1 MAEKSATKKVKVF
14 LRRGYW
20 PLDEERIDL
29 EKKGVNREHN
39 GGKLN
44 PGDEPEGG
52 VVMDIENAKRLFHAN
67 VIKVDDPFEGAFTD
81 EE

>member
-1 MAEKSATKKVKVF
+1 MAKTQKVKVF

-20 PLDEERIDL
+20 PLDEEWVDL
-29 EKKGVNREHN
+29 EKKGVSLVHT

-52 VVMDIENAKRLFHAN
+52 IVMDHEQAKRLFHAN